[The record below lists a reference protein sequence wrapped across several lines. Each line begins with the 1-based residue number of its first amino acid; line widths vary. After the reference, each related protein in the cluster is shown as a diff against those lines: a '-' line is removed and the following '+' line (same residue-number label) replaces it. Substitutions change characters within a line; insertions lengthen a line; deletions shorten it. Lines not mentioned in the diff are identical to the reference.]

1 MIVLSNVSTGCS
13 KDEPP
18 VPDPEPP
25 TPVLPTSPE
34 WIDTKF
40 AYVLQV
46 CGYIP
51 DAATVTKEEVVAIDT
66 LIIPLWDSLEPYP
79 DRYLTSLKGIEFFKG
94 LECLKC
100 GINRIEELDLTS
112 NTNLKYLD
120 CDFNHLTTLNLSG
133 LTELQ
138 IVICDWN
145 EGLENLNLTD
155 CRKLKT
161 LNAWQNRLTILDLS
175 TNLALETVDC
185 RGGYLQELKLP
196 EGSQLRKIVAGSFG
210 GESLYVPSSPHLAH
224 LDCGGHNLR
233 HLTVDDPST
242 ITHLDISYSKLDVE
256 ILQEFPN
263 LTELHCIDM
272 DWSQLDLS
280 FNTRL
285 ESLHCYNSH
294 LSNLDLSNNPL
305 LDYADIHG
313 NNLTQL
319 DLSNNPLLYY
329 ADIHNNDLIQLD
341 LSNNPILHYADIHN
355 NDLTQLDISNLKQ
368 LTWLNVRQNRLQALD
383 VRGLPWL
390 ETLLIQENPGKDNI
404 FQLILGTDQEITI
417 RPDSWVCGSGYVTT
431 QWIRK

>member
-1 MIVLSNVSTGCS
+1 MWPKKMLPVAVLGEIHDILFPIPDPSSQTHSNISSQITGRTGALRGAGRPFLHVSPTSTPSPPTTPGSPAKSSTTNKNVIKMKNLLNLILLFAGMIVLSNVSTGCS

-51 DAATVTKEEVVAIDT
+51 DAATVTKEEVAAIDT

-120 CDFNHLTTLNLSG
+120 CDFNRLTTLNLSG

-161 LNAWQNRLTILDLS
+161 LNAWHNSLTSLDLS

-272 DWSQLDLS
+272 DWSQLDLR

-294 LSNLDLSNNPL
+294 LRNIDLSNNPL

-319 DLSNNPLLYY
+319 DLSNN
-329 ADIHNNDLIQLD
+329 
-341 LSNNPILHYADIHN
+341 
-355 NDLTQLDISNLKQ
+355 
-368 LTWLNVRQNRLQALD
+368 
-383 VRGLPWL
+383 
-390 ETLLIQENPGKDNI
+390 
-404 FQLILGTDQEITI
+404 
-417 RPDSWVCGSGYVTT
+417 
-431 QWIRK
+431 